1 MQFIHQENFTD
12 PFFKDIIRIDY
23 DFITKNQ
30 LISDFGYSYL
40 MLKYGKMNTWDHQR
54 NSIHIPDVFIKTTGD
69 FFYVDAYPGS
79 SWITFELPATFF
91 HKVTNLNASKYINKL
106 LDLKEFIEPE
116 VVDKLYKQLADSHE
130 IGEILTITHKMLSSK
145 YDGWSEILRADKV
158 LDYIYEMNGLIT
170 NQELIDQ
177 FPYSQRT
184 MERFFQECVGISP
197 YRYIRLIRFNFI
209 IREIEKGESL
219 LPDLIQKYNYY
230 DQSHFEK
237 DFKKFL
243 GQSIATYK
251 NEFNP
256 LLTQAL
262 ARNYIS

>member
-1 MQFIHQENFTD
+1 MV
-12 PFFKDIIRIDY
+12 
-23 DFITKNQ
+23 
-30 LISDFGYSYL
+30 
-40 MLKYGKMNTWDHQR
+40 KYGKIETWDHKE
-54 NSIHIPDVFIKTTGD
+54 NSIDIPNVFIKTTGD

-106 LDLKEFIEPE
+106 LDLKKIIDPSQ
-116 VVDKLYKQLADSHE
+116 VDKLYEQLADSHDV
-130 IGEILTITHKMLSSK
+130 GEILASTNTLLGNW
-145 YDGWSEILRADKV
+145 YDGWSKAIRPDKV
-158 LDYIYEMNGLIT
+158 LEYIYETNGLLT
-170 NQELIDQ
+170 NQELIDK

-197 YRYIRLIRFNFI
+197 YRYVRLIRFNFI
-209 IREIEKGESL
+209 IREIENGQSPLTEL
-219 LPDLIQKYNYY
+219 VEKYNYY

-243 GQSIATYK
+243 GQSISTYK